1 MRLAQNIMAERDIFV
16 TEEDYQRL
24 SNVLLGAGRNPKN
37 REHVEHLEA
46 ELDRAH
52 VVPPTE
58 IPPDVVTMNSEIA
71 LRDQDTGEEMV
82 YTLVFPG
89 EANVSQRKLSI
100 LAPLGTA
107 VLGYRAGDII
117 EWTVPG
123 GTRRL
128 EVQRVIYQP
137 ERDR

>member
-1 MRLAQNIMAERDIFV
+1 
-16 TEEDYQRL
+16 
-24 SNVLLGAGRNPKN
+24 
-37 REHVEHLEA
+37 
-46 ELDRAH
+46 
-52 VVPPTE
+52 
-58 IPPDVVTMNSEIA
+58 
-71 LRDQDTGEEMV
+71 MV